1 MPHEL
6 ELLVAERES
15 SRHAFIQARLAR
27 DSAARFLDAVV
38 DDQAALRTAWDA
50 LAVKQE
56 EMDRAC
62 DHLATGSSAL
72 IAYLMDDRK
81 RRGKVRSSN
90 PTPSGEN

>member
-27 DSAARFLDAVV
+27 DSAARYLDAVV
-38 DDQAALRTAWDA
+38 DDLSAIRTAWDA
-50 LAVKQE
+50 LAAKQE

-62 DHLATGSSAL
+62 DHLATAGSAL
-72 IAYLMDDRK
+72 IAYLMEDRK

-90 PTPSGEN
+90 PTASDEN